1 MGIQNVLGT
10 IFMLF
15 SQISTHLRLRG
26 ELLLSG
32 QIDRVVGDYTFPL
45 PIFLHTSRLV
55 INTPEQASAVFSHL
69 RAALV
74 ARGVVALR
82 PKVSAI
88 DLPRAGRFRVWVDWQ
103 EIAFPAEETRIS
115 QVIYYLRQT
124 DLGLQTEMLNYTH
137 LSMPELN
144 QQFAALALSA

>member
-1 MGIQNVLGT
+1 MQY
-10 IFMLF
+10 
-15 SQISTHLRLRG
+15 SQITSHLRQRA

-32 QIDRVVGDYTFPL
+32 QIDRMILDFVYPL
-45 PIFLHTSRLV
+45 PVFLQSSRLL
-55 INTPEQASAVFSHL
+55 ITSPDQARLIFGHL
-69 RAALV
+69 RTALV
-74 ARGVVALR
+74 ERGVVMLR

-103 EIAFPAEETRIS
+103 EIAFPAEASRMS
-115 QVIYYLRQT
+115 QAIYYCRTT

-144 QQFAALALSA
+144 QQFQALALSA

>member
-1 MGIQNVLGT
+1 MQY
-10 IFMLF
+10 
-15 SQISTHLRLRG
+15 SQITSHLRQRA

-32 QIDRVVGDYTFPL
+32 QIDRMILDFVYPL
-45 PIFLHTSRLV
+45 PVFLQSSRLL
-55 INTPEQASAVFSHL
+55 ITSPDQARLIFGHL
-69 RAALV
+69 RTALV
-74 ARGVVALR
+74 ERGVVMLR

-103 EIAFPAEETRIS
+103 EIAFPAEASHMS
-115 QVIYYLRQT
+115 QAIYYCRTT

-144 QQFAALALSA
+144 QQFQALALSA